1 MAKFNFKKVF
11 EDIGKI
17 FVQGLSKRMKQQK
30 GIDGGAYSSPAP
42 STLLSRRGK
51 KSGKTGKV
59 LKSSGSTKRLVVT
72 GELSNE
78 GFGYS
83 ATDNGV
89 KVFARPVSH
98 SVGVSY
104 DRLIEYN
111 SKGQSKVNKNIKNP
125 PLVFPTNK
133 SEVEMMQNEIKIA
146 RELFAR
152 EAKKQ
157 IQEMAKTN
165 LKVQLRVG

>member
-1 MAKFNFKKVF
+1 MATFKFKKVF

-17 FVQGLSKRMKQQK
+17 FAQGLSKRMKQQK
-30 GIDGGAYSSPAP
+30 GIDGGAYSAPAP
-42 STLLSRRGK
+42 STLLSRRRV
-51 KSGKTGKV
+51 KSKTGKA

-78 GFGYS
+78 GFGYTPS
-83 ATDNGV
+83 DNGV

-98 SVGVSY
+98 SAGVSY

-111 SKGQSKVNKNIKNP
+111 SRGQSKVNKYIKNP

-133 SEVEMMQNEIKIA
+133 GEVEMMQNEIKIA